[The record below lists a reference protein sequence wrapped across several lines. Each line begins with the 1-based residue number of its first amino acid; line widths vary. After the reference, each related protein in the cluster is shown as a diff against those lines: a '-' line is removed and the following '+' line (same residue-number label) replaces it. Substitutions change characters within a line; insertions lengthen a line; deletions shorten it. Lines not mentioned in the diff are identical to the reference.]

1 MVGPTPPRTA
11 SMMASVVYGG
21 HTAGAHRPTYTAGAH
36 HTLAVLGGVDGL
48 LIRLCSQML
57 APPQSLH
64 LFLWRLCSHV
74 LRPLCGALSRCIC
87 LPLSHPPPACPCS
100 TESSACCPA
109 VLPSASSSRHSRH
122 FPRFFPPA
130 LGPSNSSCPFATRT
144 VTARPCQ
151 DYLSLGPAV
160 AGVAAPVK
168 RTASCAHCGHLGVLP
183 LGSAQAGWEGAAGAL
198 SASEGGRA
206 AYRLAAQGAGEGAV
220 EQRGAC
226 RGRAPRSCPCRCEA
240 YPCTS
245 TPSPFPFFGLLSH
258 SSLLFA

>member
-11 SMMASVVYGG
+11 RMVAPAVYGG

-48 LIRLCSQML
+48 LMRLCSQMLAPPQSLHLLLIRLCSQML

-64 LFLWRLCSHV
+64 LFLWRLCSHF
-74 LRPLCGALSRCIC
+74 LRPLCGALSRCLC
-87 LPLSHPPPACPCS
+87 LPRSHPPPASPCS

-122 FPRFFPPA
+122 FPRCFPPA

-168 RTASCAHCGHLGVLP
+168 RTAGCAHCGHLGVLP
-183 LGSAQAGWEGAAGAL
+183 PGNRVVHAGWKGPQVHWA
-198 SASEGGRA
+198 
-206 AYRLAAQGAGEGAV
+206 
-220 EQRGAC
+220 
-226 RGRAPRSCPCRCEA
+226 
-240 YPCTS
+240 
-245 TPSPFPFFGLLSH
+245 
-258 SSLLFA
+258 